1 MTSTTNPSKN
11 KERKEDKTKEQ
22 TNMPSDTFKA
32 IYPLWK
38 ATTSPTKRTQFAR
51 YLFYKYS
58 PDVMFQ
64 DPGVNW
70 GGGSQDPGGVNWGGS
85 QDPVG
90 RGDGSQ
96 DDDDEPPMIALGE
109 CVYRTKLDEAC
120 RAVEAVPNL
129 RDQIRLLEWSEIAD
143 KKHDD
148 ERWYKLVVRVGPNQ
162 CAKLRVPTDCGV
174 DRTTLQRLVLQN
186 SGSGR

>member
-1 MTSTTNPSKN
+1 
-11 KERKEDKTKEQ
+11 
-22 TNMPSDTFKA
+22 MPSDTFKT

-38 ATTSPTKRTQFAR
+38 ATTSPTKRTQLAR

-70 GGGSQDPGGVNWGGS
+70 GGSQDPGVNRGGSQDPSVNWGGS
-85 QDPVG
+85 QDPSVNWG
-90 RGDGSQ
+90 GGGCE
-96 DDDDEPPMIALGE
+96 DDDDETPMIAIGE

-129 RDQIRLLEWSEIAD
+129 RDQIRLLEWSEVTD
-143 KKHDD
+143 KKNDD
-148 ERWYKLVVRVGPNQ
+148 EQWYKLVVRVGPNQ

>member
-1 MTSTTNPSKN
+1 LVVTAAKNPSKKKKPYQKRN
-11 KERKEDKTKEQ
+11 Q

-38 ATTSPTKRTQFAR
+38 ATTSSTKRTQLAR

-70 GGGSQDPGGVNWGGS
+70 GGSQDPGKGGSQDPGVNWGG
-85 QDPVG
+85 V
-90 RGDGSQ
+90 
-96 DDDDEPPMIALGE
+96 DDDEPPMIALGE
-109 CVYRTKLDEAC
+109 CAYRTKLDEAC

-129 RDQIRLLEWSEIAD
+129 RDHIRLLEWSEVAD
-143 KKHDD
+143 KKNED

-186 SGSGR
+186 SGGDGGRW

>member
-1 MTSTTNPSKN
+1 
-11 KERKEDKTKEQ
+11 
-22 TNMPSDTFKA
+22 MPSDTFKA

-38 ATTSPTKRTQFAR
+38 ATTSPTKRTQLAR

-64 DPGVNW
+64 DPSVNW
-70 GGGSQDPGGVNWGGS
+70 GGGSQDPGVNWGG
-85 QDPVG
+85 G
-90 RGDGSQ
+90 YE
-96 DDDDEPPMIALGE
+96 DDDEPPMIAIGE
-109 CVYRTKLDEAC
+109 CVYRTKWDEAC

-129 RDQIRLLEWSEIAD
+129 CDQIRLLEWSEVTD
-143 KKHDD
+143 KNNDD
-148 ERWYKLVVRVGPNQ
+148 ERWYKLVVRVGPNR

-174 DRTTLQRLVLQN
+174 DRSTLQRLVLQN

>member
-1 MTSTTNPSKN
+1 
-11 KERKEDKTKEQ
+11 
-22 TNMPSDTFKA
+22 MPSDTFKA

-38 ATTSPTKRTQFAR
+38 ATTSHAKRNQFAR

-70 GGGSQDPGGVNWGGS
+70 GGGSQYPVGRGGS

-90 RGDGSQ
+90 RGGGSQ
-96 DDDDEPPMIALGE
+96 DDDDEPPMIAIGE
-109 CVYRTKLDEAC
+109 CVYRNKLDEAC

-129 RDQIRLLEWSEIAD
+129 RDQIRLLEWSEVTD

-186 SGSGR
+186 SV

>member
-1 MTSTTNPSKN
+1 
-11 KERKEDKTKEQ
+11 
-22 TNMPSDTFKA
+22 MPSDTFKA

-70 GGGSQDPGGVNWGGS
+70 GGGGS

-90 RGDGSQ
+90 RGGGLQDDDD

-186 SGSGR
+186 SV

>member
-1 MTSTTNPSKN
+1 
-11 KERKEDKTKEQ
+11 
-22 TNMPSDTFKA
+22 MPSDTFKA

-38 ATTSPTKRTQFAR
+38 ATTSHAKRNQFAR

-70 GGGSQDPGGVNWGGS
+70 G
-85 QDPVG
+85 
-90 RGDGSQ
+90 DGLK
-96 DDDDEPPMIALGE
+96 DDETPMIAIGE
-109 CVYRTKLDEAC
+109 CVYRNKLDEAC

-129 RDQIRLLEWSEIAD
+129 RDQIRLLEWSEVTD
-143 KKHDD
+143 KKNDD
-148 ERWYKLVVRVGPNQ
+148 EQWYKLVVRVGPNQ

-174 DRTTLQRLVLQN
+174 DRSTLQRLVLLN
-186 SGSGR
+186 GV

>member
-1 MTSTTNPSKN
+1 
-11 KERKEDKTKEQ
+11 
-22 TNMPSDTFKA
+22 MPSDTFKA

-38 ATTSPTKRTQFAR
+38 ATTSSTKRTQLAR

-64 DPGVNW
+64 DPSKR
-70 GGGSQDPGGVNWGGS
+70 GGSQDP
-85 QDPVG
+85 
-90 RGDGSQ
+90 
-96 DDDDEPPMIALGE
+96 PMISLGE
-109 CVYRTKLDEAC
+109 CAYRTKLDEAC

-129 RDQIRLLEWSEIAD
+129 RDHIRLLEWSEVAD
-143 KKHDD
+143 KKNED

-186 SGSGR
+186 SGGDGGRW

>member
-11 KERKEDKTKEQ
+11 KERKENKTKEQ

-70 GGGSQDPGGVNWGGS
+70 GGGGS

-90 RGDGSQ
+90 RGGGLQDDDD

>member
-1 MTSTTNPSKN
+1 
-11 KERKEDKTKEQ
+11 
-22 TNMPSDTFKA
+22 MPSDTFKA

-38 ATTSPTKRTQFAR
+38 ATTSSMKRTQLAR

-70 GGGSQDPGGVNWGGS
+70 GGSQDPGVNWGG
-85 QDPVG
+85 V
-90 RGDGSQ
+90 
-96 DDDDEPPMIALGE
+96 DDDEPPMIALGE
-109 CVYRTKLDEAC
+109 CAYRNKLDEAC

-129 RDQIRLLEWSEIAD
+129 RDHIRLLEWSEVAD
-143 KKHDD
+143 KKNED

-186 SGSGR
+186 SGGDGGR

>member
-1 MTSTTNPSKN
+1 MK
-11 KERKEDKTKEQ
+11 DKKK
-22 TNMPSDTFKA
+22 MPSDTFKA

-38 ATTSPTKRTQFAR
+38 ATTSHAKRNQFAR

-70 GGGSQDPGGVNWGGS
+70 GGGSQDPGRGGS
-85 QDPVG
+85 QD
-90 RGDGSQ
+90 
-96 DDDDEPPMIALGE
+96 DETPTIAIGE
-109 CVYRTKLDEAC
+109 CVYRNKLDEAC

-129 RDQIRLLEWSEIAD
+129 GDQIRLLEWSEVTD
-143 KKHDD
+143 KKNDD

-162 CAKLRVPTDCGV
+162 CAKMRVPTDCGV
-174 DRTTLQRLVLQN
+174 DRSTLQRLVLLN
-186 SGSGR
+186 SV

>member
-1 MTSTTNPSKN
+1 
-11 KERKEDKTKEQ
+11 
-22 TNMPSDTFKA
+22 MPSDTFKA

-70 GGGSQDPGGVNWGGS
+70 GDGSQDPGRGGS
-85 QDPVG
+85 QD
-90 RGDGSQ
+90 
-96 DDDDEPPMIALGE
+96 DETLIAIGE

-186 SGSGR
+186 SV